1 LPRALEGDEMNCEQL
16 MRRDID
22 AVSPRDNLRTAAR
35 KMRDRGVGFLPV
47 VDEQHRPVG
56 TLTDRDIAV
65 RSVAQDQRPSH
76 VRVHEVMSTFPVT
89 CWLFDELDAAERLME
104 KAQKSRIMCVDK
116 DGILVGVISLS
127 DILEAGQGEHEEQ
140 LLRQVAHREAHPT
153 IL

>member
-1 LPRALEGDEMNCEQL
+1 MVCKEIMKADPEVAHPG
-16 MRRDID
+16 
-22 AVSPRDNLRTAAR
+22 DNLHVAAR
-35 KMRDRGVGFLPV
+35 TMRDRGVGFLPV

-56 TLTDRDIAV
+56 TLPDRDIAV